1 MMKKQ
6 SEEPNVADDGL
17 GGVGDV
23 DAGDEISFRPYV
35 EALWSYRNV
44 IGIGLLAVLGA
55 FIFGSVYVYVA
66 APTERIGAIEFRL
79 LFDGA
84 DRGQYPNGTGFS
96 ATEIVS
102 TPVLTE
108 VFRANE
114 LQRFGRFED
123 FKDALFIQQ
132 SNPEIDLLS
141 SEYQAKLADARL
153 TSVDRARL
161 EEQFRKKR
169 EALTDPR
176 FSLTLRRH
184 ERFSSMP
191 RSLMEKILNDTL
203 STWAKQ
209 ADERKGATKYD
220 IPMFSQNVLNRSAIE
235 AEDYLVGIDMLRAK
249 ARRIIDNIDKI
260 AGLPGANVMRTPKEK
275 ISLPEVRAN
284 LEDIVRFKL
293 EPLIGILLSEGLSKN
308 PKLLGLYA
316 QGQLFQIKLEREE
329 AAGRVRAL
337 QQSLREYMA
346 QRLGGSVSEARPG
359 AGGAGGTD
367 RGAAGVSSG
376 SIIPQLG
383 ESFLDR
389 LVELSTQTQT
399 SDVSYRQKLTDQIIG
414 ESQNQV
420 RLDRETA
427 YYDNLSRA
435 VKGMGI
441 HASGSQAIASLVQSR
456 STEAFDGLSQGMDQL
471 TAIYEDLSA
480 RNLNPSTLLYTI
492 TGPFVERAERSV
504 SVRSILLYG
513 VLVMMLA
520 GVVIPVGCL
529 IHRAFRKEAAEHA
542 HQPAAT
548 L

>member
-1 MMKKQ
+1 M
-6 SEEPNVADDGL
+6 SEKHLQKSGTFGEEIGT
-17 GGVGDV
+17 GEQ
-23 DAGDEISFRPYV
+23 GDEAEISLRPYV
-35 EALWSYRNV
+35 ETIWAYRQW
-44 IGIGLLAVLGA
+44 IAAMLLLVLGA
-55 FIFGSVYVYVA
+55 FVLVALAVYLGS
-66 APTERIGAIEFRL
+66 PTERWATIEFRL

-84 DRGQYPNGTGFS
+84 DKGQYPNGTKFS
-96 ATEIVS
+96 ATEIVG
-102 TPVLTE
+102 TPVLAE

-114 LQRFGRFED
+114 LQRFGAFETL
-123 FKDALFIQQ
+123 KDTLFIQQ
-132 SNPEIDLLS
+132 SNPELDLLS
-141 SEYQAKLADARL
+141 YEYQAKFTDKNL
-153 TSVDRARL
+153 TPIDRARI
-161 EEQFRKKR
+161 EEEFRKRR
-169 EALTDPR
+169 EAMTDPR
-176 FSLTLRRH
+176 FSLTLRRSG
-184 ERFSSMP
+184 RFASMP

-209 ADERKGATKYD
+209 ADERKGATKYN

-249 ARRIIDNIDKI
+249 ARRIIDNIDRI

-293 EPLIGILLSEGLSKN
+293 EPVIGIVLSEGLSKN
-308 PKLLGLYA
+308 PKLLGLYV

-337 QQSLREYMA
+337 QESLREYMA
-346 QRLGGSVSEARPG
+346 QRLSGSVSETRPG

-389 LVELSTQTQT
+389 LVELSTQTQN

-414 ESQNQV
+414 ESRDLV
-420 RLDRETA
+420 RLDREAA

-441 HASGSQAIASLVQSR
+441 HASGSQAIATLVQSR
-456 STEAFDGLSQGMDQL
+456 SAEAFDGVSQGMDQL
-471 TAIYEDLSA
+471 MAIYQDLSA
-480 RNLNPSTLLYTI
+480 HNLNPSTLLYTI
-492 TGPFVERAERSV
+492 TGPFVERTERSV

-513 VLVMMLA
+513 VVVMMLSV
-520 GVVIPVGCL
+520 VVIPVGCL

>member
-1 MMKKQ
+1 M
-6 SEEPNVADDGL
+6 SADIED
-17 GGVGDV
+17 
-23 DAGDEISFRPYV
+23 DEISLRAYLD
-35 EALWSYRNV
+35 ALWSYRRF
-44 IGIGLLAVLGA
+44 IGAALLAVLVV
-55 FIFGSVYVYVA
+55 FIFAAAYLYVSR
-66 APTERIGAIEFRL
+66 PTERIATIEFRL

-84 DRGQYPNGTGFS
+84 DRNQYPNGTGFS

-114 LQRFGRFED
+114 LKRFGRFED

-176 FSLTLRRH
+176 FSLALRRH

-203 STWAKQ
+203 STWARQ
-209 ADERKGATKYD
+209 ADERKGATKYN

-235 AEDYLVGIDMLRAK
+235 AADYLVGIDMLRAK
-249 ARRIIDNIDKI
+249 ARRIIDNIDSI

-293 EPLIGILLSEGLSKN
+293 EPVIGIVLSEGLSKN

-337 QQSLREYMA
+337 QESLREYMA
-346 QRLGGSVSEARPG
+346 QRLSGSVSEARPG

-389 LVELSTQTQT
+389 LVELSTQTQN
-399 SDVSYRQKLTDQIIG
+399 SDVSYRQKLTDQIIR
-414 ESQNQV
+414 ESQNQA
-420 RLDRETA
+420 RLDREAA

-435 VKGMGI
+435 VKGMGT
-441 HASGSQAIASLVQSR
+441 HASGSPAIASLVQSR
-456 STEAFDGLSQGMDQL
+456 SAEAFDGVSQGMDQL
-471 TAIYEDLSA
+471 MAIYQDLSA
-480 RNLNPSTLLYTI
+480 HNLNPSTLLYTI
-492 TGPFVERAERSV
+492 TGPFVERTERSV

-513 VLVMMLA
+513 VVVMMLSV
-520 GVVIPVGCL
+520 VVIPVGCL
-529 IHRAFRKEAAEHA
+529 IHHAFRKEAAKHA
-542 HQPAAT
+542 NQPAAT